1 MKEDHFSIVR
11 KNKVYDIYASKIV
24 RINYN
29 ELEPERR
36 RVVRLTQKEFED
48 LKVLYISHGENGLVE
63 KVEELFK
70 LEPEFKKYSNK
81 NSLISNL

>member
-11 KNKVYDIYASKIV
+11 ENKVYDIYASKIV

-36 RVVRLTQKEFED
+36 MVVRLTQKEFED
-48 LKVLYISHGENGLVE
+48 LKVLYTSHGEHGLVE
-63 KVEELFK
+63 KIEEIFK
-70 LEPEFKKYSNK
+70 LDPELKKYSNK